1 MRKSK
6 TTQTPQPIHVRKGDT
21 VLVISGKSAGK
32 RGKVLS
38 VLTDKNRII
47 VEGVNISKRHTK
59 PTRALPQGGIIEKEG
74 SIHSSNVMLVCT
86 KCKNPTRVGKK
97 LLNDKQVRACKQC
110 GEIIDD

>member
-1 MRKSK
+1 MAIAR
-6 TTQTPQPIHVRKGDT
+6 TNTPHKVHVKKGDT
-21 VLVISGKSAGK
+21 VQVIAGKSAGK

-38 VLTDKNRII
+38 VDLQKNRVI
-47 VEGVNISKRHTK
+47 VEGVNITKRHTK

-97 LLNDKQVRACKQC
+97 MLDNRRVRACKQC